1 MSYMRYFYTLL
12 SILLFFAA
20 LGLTARNL
28 EPVTLH
34 YYLGLAWSAPLA
46 LMLFVSFL
54 AGVACTVVAGL
65 SMYVKYRRELT
76 ALKHELSR
84 LNPQDNPPIADLS
97 KISGIS

>member
-12 SILLFFAA
+12 SIILFFAA

-46 LMLFVSFL
+46 LMLFASFL
-54 AGVACTVVAGL
+54 AGVACTVIAGL
-65 SMYVKYRRELT
+65 SMYVKYRRELA
-76 ALKHELSR
+76 ALKRELSR
-84 LNPQDNPPIADLS
+84 LNPQENLPVTDLS
-97 KISGIS
+97 KTSGIS